1 MIVYFC
7 VYIINNF
14 NYNELMSSFEFLKT
28 GTGMIMHFVAKSKC
42 YCVLNVLF

>member
-14 NYNELMSSFEFLKT
+14 NSNELMSSFEFLKT
-28 GTGMIMHFVAKSKC
+28 GTGDDHALC
-42 YCVLNVLF
+42 G